1 VNEDKSEFEPSLTV
15 RLGLTKILK
24 EMNLTTDQ
32 IEKTKYL
39 MSYVQRNRMSQ
50 VQELREL
57 SIDLIKQWEYNI
69 MTENSHEA
77 KK

>member
-1 VNEDKSEFEPSLTV
+1 V